1 MKRIGVTVKINNS
14 LFANGVNQNAIYL
27 GRVLKK
33 CGYIVDLICGDQK
46 TVDEV
51 KEYEKELNAFHYEK
65 SYNIRYNLIIQVGLT
80 VSKTM
85 FKNWKLK
92 NNDLKFV
99 TYECGNH
106 YLINTERMLFDYTR
120 ENNTLKDRF
129 DHDQIPH
136 QIWSIPQMENTNY
149 FFYKFYTG
157 QEKVTVVPFIWD
169 PFVIERSFEIR
180 EKSTYTPR
188 PIEKCGVLE
197 PNMSVMKNSILPTI
211 ILDKSQKNNPLKHIY
226 VFGTELIRDSKPYVN
241 FIQSID
247 IYKNK
252 ILTVESRFQ
261 TAKILTEHVDFVLSW
276 QWENNLNYLWFDV
289 VWMGYPIIHNG
300 SMCQDVGYYYKDFDG
315 DTAVLKIDE
324 VIKTHNDNYENY
336 LIKNREII
344 KRYTSQN
351 ENLIIQYKELVEN
364 VLNNKFERK
373 QYDWKENKIY

>member
-1 MKRIGVTVKINNS
+1 MRRIGITVKINNS
-14 LFANGVNQNAIYL
+14 LFANGVNQNALYL
-27 GRVLKK
+27 ARVLKK
-33 CGYIVDLICGDQK
+33 GGYIVDLICGDQK
-46 TVDEV
+46 TIDDVS
-51 KEYEKELNAFHYEK
+51 EYEKEINTFSLEK

-80 VSKTM
+80 VSKKM
-85 FKNWKLK
+85 FSTWKQKNK
-92 NNDLKFV
+92 DLKFV

-106 YLINTERMLFDYTR
+106 YLINTERMLFDYKR

-129 DHDQIPH
+129 DYDQIPH
-136 QIWSIPQMENTNY
+136 QVWSIPQMENTNY
-149 FFYKFYTG
+149 FFYKFYKG

-241 FIQSID
+241 FIQSTD
-247 IYKNK
+247 IYKDK

-289 VWMGYPIIHNG
+289 AWMGYPIIHNG
-300 SMCQDVGYYYKDFDG
+300 SMCQDVGYYYKEFDG

-364 VLNNKFERK
+364 VLNNKFDQN